1 MINFDDRVPR
11 IYRRRFK
18 NLNSKSEYRKVSHKW
33 KKYYRRAEKRSS
45 KLQSNLFTTTWK
57 SGAKLWIDEISKF
70 TILHLFQHRGSGQL
84 LFQKK
89 KKNAVGKLSIL
100 EPCNKQANQ
109 DGRVV
114 NFDRVVL
121 VDGRVILVRIMRG
134 IQLDGHHFIDFH
146 YRIWSGR
153 GIDEQA
159 SRYRSTRQDLD
170 HYNEGSAFHP
180 PLPPSL
186 K

>member
-1 MINFDDRVPR
+1 MNIEKYHINGRNITEEQKNDLPNCSLIYLLLLGRVAQN
-11 IYRRRFK
+11 FGSTK
-18 NLNSKSEYRKVSHKW
+18 FQNS
-33 KKYYRRAEKRSS
+33 RSY
-45 KLQSNLFTTTWK
+45 
-57 SGAKLWIDEISKF
+57 I
-70 TILHLFQHRGSGQL
+70 FQHRGSGQL

>member
-1 MINFDDRVPR
+1 MNIEKYHINGRNITEEQKNDLPNCSLIYLLLLGRVAQNFGFLDRRNFKIHDLTSLSTPR
-11 IYRRRFK
+11 
-18 NLNSKSEYRKVSHKW
+18 
-33 KKYYRRAEKRSS
+33 KR
-45 KLQSNLFTTTWK
+45 TT
-57 SGAKLWIDEISKF
+57 SFS
-70 TILHLFQHRGSGQL
+70 
-84 LFQKK
+84 KK